1 MKKYFPILT
10 FLMVFFVFLGAQ
22 VSFDL
27 VRFKKPESRVIQYQ
41 SYQDVFSK
49 VSFRTVDNKKI
60 ILSKVRS
67 PLIILNFWASWCA
80 PCLKELPSLIR
91 LRKRFRSE
99 DLLVIGINTD
109 EEKQLEKIL
118 KTQDEFGI
126 NFPIVADSLGEAL
139 SEFQVNA
146 IPLTIFYYKGKVID
160 ISYGAKEFDSPMMIE
175 KLENLLGQSS

>member
-1 MKKYFPILT
+1 M
-10 FLMVFFVFLGAQ
+10 
-22 VSFDL
+22 
-27 VRFKKPESRVIQYQ
+27 
-41 SYQDVFSK
+41 
-49 VSFRTVDNKKI
+49 
-60 ILSKVRS
+60 
-67 PLIILNFWASWCA
+67 
-80 PCLKELPSLIR
+80 
-91 LRKRFRSE
+91 
-99 DLLVIGINTD
+99 IGINTD